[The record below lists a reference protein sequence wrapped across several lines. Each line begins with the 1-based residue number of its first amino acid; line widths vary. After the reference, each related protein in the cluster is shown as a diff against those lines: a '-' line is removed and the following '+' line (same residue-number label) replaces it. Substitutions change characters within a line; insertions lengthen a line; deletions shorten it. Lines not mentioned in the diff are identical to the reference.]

1 MSNDAFSSEH
11 GIFRGT
17 QTGVCA
23 QGHREGLQREDQ
35 LKKLGSFTWM
45 KKSSPEGI
53 SDCPVKPGLV
63 VSNAYKALLLPESPY
78 SRSLTSCG
86 PSVL

>member
-17 QTGVCA
+17 QTGVSA

-35 LKKLGSFTWM
+35 LKKLGSFTWT

-53 SDCPVKPGLV
+53 SNCPVKPGWLC
-63 VSNAYKALLLPESPY
+63 PMPT
-78 SRSLTSCG
+78 RPFCSLN
-86 PSVL
+86 PHILDP